1 VRGNRVEDSGERGE
15 KAKDYYFK
23 IPFVFPLFKGG
34 KGWILAFARMTR
46 ELI

>member
-1 VRGNRVEDSGERGE
+1 MVPAGTEMTGEQNPLC
-15 KAKDYYFK
+15 
-23 IPFVFPLFKGG
+23 IPPFFKGG